1 MSKKQYVLFIPMF
14 VQLGVRNILVNVNTL
29 QSSDLRDC
37 LVKKKYTRLHRERK
51 KNGSDIAANENEKP
65 AVNTHT

>member
-1 MSKKQYVLFIPMF
+1 MLGIFLLF
-14 VQLGVRNILVNVNTL
+14 QVNVNTL

-37 LVKKKYTRLHRERK
+37 LVKKNNYIHQASQGKGK

-65 AVNTHT
+65 AVNTYT